1 MNYIDRMKVEL
12 NELKERIDK
21 LERYA
26 NKDTLMYLQL
36 VKMIEYKLI
45 LEERLR
51 QANKKIGSA
60 DDVL

>member
-26 NKDTLMYLQL
+26 NKDTLMELQL

-51 QANKKIGSA
+51 QANKEI
-60 DDVL
+60 

>member
-26 NKDTLMYLQL
+26 NKDTLMELQL

-51 QANKKIGSA
+51 QANKEIGSVN
-60 DDVL
+60 DVL

>member
-1 MNYIDRMKVEL
+1 MNYIERMKIEL
-12 NELKERIDK
+12 NELKDRIDK

-45 LEERLR
+45 LEERIR
-51 QANKKIGSA
+51 KANKEIG
-60 DDVL
+60 D